1 MMKRILK
8 RPMFRMGGDVENVG
22 IMDGMRAR
30 YDKGTGSK
38 GVQSEDIDATYQAAD
53 AYFKPT
59 NQSAMPQMDSNLARR
74 MALISSLVPG
84 PNLNNFL
91 IDFGLN
97 LASGVPRGNIFST
110 AAGAAKEPFGR
121 FMDSAQRSQQTRAAL
136 ALEALDDKDLD
147 SIEELVP
154 YYMEVFNVD
163 EQEAKK
169 MIINEKR
176 FSKSGFKRPE
186 VAQGEKV
193 EKRASVL
200 LDDKNF
206 DLGYDGA
213 IQISTAIQNVV
224 DGKNP
229 DVSKDDIDLTQIYI
243 DPDVLGKEDPES
255 GIIGLTEQKGNYV
268 PGDYQDGL
276 KYYHP
281 IKGKFYTFQGETFI
295 PVTPAE

>member
-30 YDKGTGSK
+30 YDKGTGNK
-38 GVQSEDIDATYQAAD
+38 GVQSEDIDATYQAAGAD
-53 AYFKPT
+53 FKPT
-59 NQSAMPQMDSNLARR
+59 NQSAMPQMDSRLAQR

-97 LASGVPRGNIFST
+97 LASGVPRGNIFAT

-229 DVSKDDIDLTQIYI
+229 NVSKDDIDLTQIYI
-243 DPDVLGKEDPES
+243 DPDVLGKEDSES
-255 GIIGLTEQKGNYV
+255 GIISLTEQKGIYTS
-268 PGDYQDGL
+268 GDYQEGL

-295 PVTPAE
+295 PVVPAQ

>member
-22 IMDGMRAR
+22 IMDNMRAR
-30 YDKGTGSK
+30 YNQGTDSA
-38 GVQSEDIDATYQAAD
+38 GVQIPNM
-53 AYFKPT
+53 KPGST
-59 NQSAMPQMDSNLARR
+59 QITMDYSKSQMPRMDDKLARK
-74 MALISSLVPG
+74 MALISSLIPG
-84 PNLNNFL
+84 PNLNQFL

-97 LASGVPRGNIFST
+97 LASTSPRGNILST
-110 AAGAAKEPFGR
+110 AAGAAREPFGR
-121 FMDSAQRSQQTRAAL
+121 FMESAQRSGQTKAAL

-154 YYMEVFNVD
+154 YYMEVFNVS

-186 VAQGEKV
+186 VAQGEKI

-206 DLGYDGA
+206 GLGYDGA
-213 IQISTAIQNVV
+213 IQISTAVQNVI
-224 DGKNP
+224 DGRNK

-243 DPDVLGKEDPES
+243 DPDALGAEDSDS
-255 GIIGLTEQKGNYV
+255 GIIKITEEKGIYT
-268 PGDYQDGL
+268 PGDYQEGL

-295 PVTPAE
+295 PVEPAQ

>member
-30 YDKGTGSK
+30 YTKGTGSK
-38 GVQSEDIDATYQAAD
+38 GVQSDDIDATYPAAGAD
-53 AYFKPT
+53 FKPT

-154 YYMEVFNVD
+154 YYMEVLNVD
-163 EQEAKK
+163 EQEAKR

-186 VAQGEKV
+186 VAQGEKI

-200 LDDKNF
+200 LDDSNF

-213 IQISTAIQNVV
+213 IQISTAVQNVV

-229 DVSKDDIDLTQIYI
+229 NVSKDDIDLTQIYI
-243 DPDVLGKEDPES
+243 DPDVLGKEDPDS
-255 GIIGLTEQKGNYV
+255 GIIELTEQKGIYTQ
-268 PGDYQDGL
+268 GDYQEGL

-295 PVTPAE
+295 PVESAQ

>member
-8 RPMFRMGGDVENVG
+8 RPMFKMGGDVENVG
-22 IMDGMRAR
+22 IMNNMRQR
-30 YDKGTGSK
+30 YESGTGSA
-38 GVQSEDIDATYQAAD
+38 GVQIPNMKPGSTEITMDYSKPQGLPIDSRLAQRMQLI
-53 AYFKPT
+53 
-59 NQSAMPQMDSNLARR
+59 NQLA
-74 MALISSLVPG
+74 PG

-97 LASGVPRGNIFST
+97 LASAPPRGNILST
-110 AAGAAKEPFGR
+110 AAGAAREPFGR
-121 FMDSAQRSQQTRAAL
+121 FMDSAQRSQQTKAAL

-147 SIEELVP
+147 KIEELVP
-154 YYMEVFNVD
+154 YYMEVYNVN
-163 EQEAKK
+163 EQEAKR
-169 MIINEKR
+169 MIIDESR
-176 FSKSGFKRPE
+176 YSKSGFKRPE
-186 VAQGEKV
+186 VKQGEKI

-229 DVSKDDIDLTQIYI
+229 NVSKDDIDLTQIYI

-295 PVTPAE
+295 PVESAQ

>member
-22 IMDGMRAR
+22 IMDNMRAR
-30 YDKGTGSK
+30 YNQGTDSA
-38 GVQSEDIDATYQAAD
+38 GVQIPNM
-53 AYFKPT
+53 KPGST
-59 NQSAMPQMDSNLARR
+59 QITMDYSKSQMPRMDDKLARK
-74 MALISSLVPG
+74 MALISSLIPG
-84 PNLNNFL
+84 PNLNQFL

-97 LASGVPRGNIFST
+97 LASTSPRGNILST
-110 AAGAAKEPFGR
+110 AAGAAREPFGR
-121 FMDSAQRSQQTRAAL
+121 FMESAQRSGQTKAAL

-154 YYMEVFNVD
+154 YYMEVFNVS

-186 VAQGEKV
+186 VAQGEKI

-206 DLGYDGA
+206 GLGYDGA
-213 IQISTAIQNVV
+213 IQISTAVQNVI
-224 DGKNP
+224 DGRNK

-243 DPDVLGKEDPES
+243 DPDALGAEDSDS
-255 GIIGLTEQKGNYV
+255 GIIKITQEKGIYT
-268 PGDYQDGL
+268 PGDYQEGL

-295 PVTPAE
+295 PVEPAQ